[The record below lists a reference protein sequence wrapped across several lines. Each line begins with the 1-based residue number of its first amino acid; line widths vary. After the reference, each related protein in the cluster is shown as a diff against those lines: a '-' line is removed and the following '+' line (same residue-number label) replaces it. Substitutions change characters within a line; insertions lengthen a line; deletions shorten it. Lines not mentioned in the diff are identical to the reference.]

1 MLTITNLSKDPFY
14 NLALEEYIFNKY
26 TEDDIFFM
34 WQDEPSVIVGSY
46 QNIFREVTV
55 LDLEKQHIPILRRMT
70 GGGTVYHDNGNINY
84 TYITTQA
91 GMIDYADCVKP
102 IIDGLNA
109 LGISAYQN
117 RTCDIAINGKKIS
130 GSAQRMVRKRLLH
143 HGTLLFSS
151 DLDRLFTV
159 TMKDKNN
166 SIQSKGTVSAICP
179 VTNIIE
185 YLPKPMSLEDFKQ
198 QLQNQILGNTATEI
212 ILDENDQA
220 EIQKLRDKY
229 MSWKWIWEKTPP
241 FTYQKSGTFCDSPIT
256 VRYSAK
262 KGILYDVEIH
272 SQHINPKQVTELL
285 DLSRL
290 DLSSLRE
297 KCHLLAAENED
308 ALLTFFT

>member
-34 WQDEPSVIVGSY
+34 WQNEPSVIVGSY
-46 QNIFREVTV
+46 QNILREVSV

-102 IIDGLNA
+102 VIDGLNA
-109 LGISAYQN
+109 LGIPAHQN

-151 DLDRLFTV
+151 DLDRLFTI
-159 TMKDKNN
+159 TMKDKNDN
-166 SIQSKGTVSAICP
+166 IQSKGTLSAICP

-185 YLPKPMSLEDFKQ
+185 YLPKPLSIKDFQ
-198 QLQNQILGNTATEI
+198 ENLQNQILGTGATEI
-212 ILDENDQA
+212 TLNENDQA
-220 EIQKLRDKY
+220 EIRKLRDKY
-229 MSWKWIWEKTPP
+229 MSWEWIWQKTPP
-241 FTYQKSGTFCDSPIT
+241 FTYQKSGIFCDAPIA

-272 SQHINPKQVTELL
+272 SQHINFQQAADLFEQSKL
-285 DLSRL
+285 DLSL
-290 DLSSLRE
+290 LRE
-297 KCHLLAAENED
+297 KCHFLTPKNGDE
-308 ALLTFFT
+308 LLTFFT